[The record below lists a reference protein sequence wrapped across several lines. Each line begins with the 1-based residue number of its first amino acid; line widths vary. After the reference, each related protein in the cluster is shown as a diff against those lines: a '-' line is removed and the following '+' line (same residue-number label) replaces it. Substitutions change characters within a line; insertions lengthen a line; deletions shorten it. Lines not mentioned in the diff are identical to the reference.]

1 MLILIKVASVQAAW
15 MALKS
20 TIAHASDEHL
30 ILRDGAAAFRSAT
43 IAASA
48 ISDQELE
55 TSGEALHETGKLPHR
70 RDHGLVHHVGSFL
83 NPIERAGE
91 HFVGSNDL
99 QPCSIS
105 RVVYDGIHTLHFG
118 ANGGGRLLQI

>member
-1 MLILIKVASVQAAW
+1 
-15 MALKS
+15 MAH
-20 TIAHASDEHL
+20 TSDKHL
-30 ILRDGAAAFRSAT
+30 ILRDGAAAFTPAP

-83 NPIERAGE
+83 NPIERTGE
-91 HFVGSNDL
+91 HFVGPNDL
-99 QPCSIS
+99 Q
-105 RVVYDGIHTLHFG
+105 GHTPAELRLH
-118 ANGGGRLLQI
+118 R